1 MSQELL
7 LHGASELPGAAG
19 QVALQRLKDEEMVE
33 SITCSESLGTG
44 KWKADVENDG
54 KSMGKAGLL
63 NGKSL
68 GNGEHLGKI
77 IENI

>member
-1 MSQELL
+1 
-7 LHGASELPGAAG
+7 
-19 QVALQRLKDEEMVE
+19 MVE

>member
-1 MSQELL
+1 
-7 LHGASELPGAAG
+7 
-19 QVALQRLKDEEMVE
+19 
-33 SITCSESLGTG
+33 
-44 KWKADVENDG
+44 VENDG
-54 KSMGKAGLL
+54 KSMGKGLLEDFL

>member
-33 SITCSESLGTG
+33 SITCSESLGTSWDGEMERRCG
-44 KWKADVENDG
+44 K
-54 KSMGKAGLL
+54 
-63 NGKSL
+63 
-68 GNGEHLGKI
+68 
-77 IENI
+77 